1 MNMDNFVYIFCEECG
16 ARLEVDIHD
25 PRVFCD
31 QCGTEVE
38 NVKYEPEE
46 TTTQRHTTPIFNVNI
61 EGASPIKEYHEVYS
75 EEYNQAPEEIT
86 DFFNGNYIGKIV
98 QSAINNIPDLPELN
112 GVKETIS
119 TAFSNPENIRVNK
132 TISTTVRNNDQ
143 VIRRDFVVDDNNDV
157 KEIFTDHEYIEDVRE
172 GTPVTYFAVVER
184 RGKFFTGECPEVPFT
199 SVNLADSFEE
209 CIEEIKDELE
219 ERVNSFGG
227 KDYPQP
233 SYEDLKYQYPQA
245 DIVEI
250 TVYKK

>member
-1 MNMDNFVYIFCEECG
+1 MSNFVYIFCEECG

-31 QCGTEVE
+31 QCGAEIE

-46 TTTQRHTTPIFNVNI
+46 ATQRHTTPIFNANI
-61 EGASPIKEYHEVYS
+61 EETSPIEEYHEEYS
-75 EEYNQAPEEIT
+75 EEYEEY
-86 DFFNGNYIGKIV
+86 DQNLESNPQFFDKNHIEETV
-98 QSAINNIPDLPELN
+98 QSAIDSIPDLPELRS
-112 GVKETIS
+112 VKKTMS

-132 TISTTVRNNDQ
+132 TISTTVRHNGQ
-143 VIRRDFVVDDNNDV
+143 VTRRDFVVEDNNDV

-172 GTPVTYFAVVER
+172 GTPVTYFAVIER
-184 RGKFFTGECPEVPFT
+184 RGRFFTGECPEVPFT

-233 SYEDLKYQYPQA
+233 SYEDLQYQYPQA

-250 TVYKK
+250 TVFKK